1 MNLLRA
7 ARYDSGPIINRN
19 EMENIMKKLI
29 ALSLAA
35 MALFAS
41 ALSQSAIDGNEILRK
56 VDRNLE
62 PESYEMYRKLINIE
76 PDGTKKEF
84 VLYSVKK
91 GKDNVAALFLA
102 PASDKG
108 RSTLRQGDN
117 MWLYVPSVGK
127 PMRITSQQSVTG
139 GVFSNSDILR
149 IDYSVEY
156 NVVSTEDKGDTY
168 LLDLKAKTAEV
179 AYDKLKMTVDKKL
192 IQPLRIEAYASSG
205 MLIKTLYFKDI
216 KDFGNGIKRP
226 ATVETDSPLYKG
238 YKSVMLYSGLKKRVV
253 SDEVFTQGFM
263 SRLEELRK

>member
-1 MNLLRA
+1 
-7 ARYDSGPIINRN
+7 
-19 EMENIMKKLI
+19 MKKII
-29 ALSLAA
+29 ALTLAVV
-35 MALFAS
+35 ALFTS
-41 ALSQSAIDGNEILRK
+41 ALSQSAIDGLAILQK

-84 VLYSVKK
+84 VLFSVKK
-91 GKDNVAALFLA
+91 GKDNVAALFLS

-127 PMRITSQQSVTG
+127 PMRITSQQSITG
-139 GVFSNSDILR
+139 GVFSNADILR
-149 IDYSVEY
+149 IDYTEEY
-156 NVVSTEDKGDTY
+156 NVTSAEDQGETY
-168 LLDLKAKTAEV
+168 LLKLKAKTAEV
-179 AYDKLKMTVDKKL
+179 AYDQLKMIVDKKTVL
-192 IQPLRIEAYASSG
+192 PLEIEAFASSG
-205 MLIKTLYFKDI
+205 MLIKTLRFKDI
-216 KDFGNGIKRP
+216 KDFGGGIKRP

-263 SRLEELRK
+263 ARLEELRK